1 MKHFKTIDE
10 LHTAIEKKADKI
22 IKQYYTDFKN
32 YDRPEIMRHTGA
44 KTREVYLILRESGS
58 YIYSLEELL
67 NLDREFPVVVMD
79 YYTNDKTAHYYKIDF
94 SRFTLE
100 EIPAGL
106 PAHIKAERAR
116 LEKKSA

>member
-1 MKHFKTIDE
+1 MKHYKTIDE
-10 LHTAIEKKADKI
+10 LHAAIEKKADKI
-22 IKQYYTDFKN
+22 IKYYYTDFKN

-67 NLDREFPVVVMD
+67 NLDRDFPAVVMD

-106 PAHIKAERAR
+106 PSHIRAERAR
-116 LEKKSA
+116 LERLAS